1 MGLISG
7 QRANT
12 GLIEA
17 YLGTAFDAVQAVAD
31 NIDVVIAAVDSAQRT
46 NTNTTL
52 ATQAAA
58 EAEDSATAAAGSATN
73 ASASE
78 TAATTKAGEAAASAT
93 TAINNATTST
103 TKATEAS
110 NSATAA
116 AGSATIATTKATA
129 AATSESNTATIK
141 NAVEATAAEVA
152 INATTAATKAD
163 EAEAAKVA
171 AEAAAVTA
179 TTKANLTTTKA
190 NEVAANTLAAAESA
204 STATTQAAIATD
216 KAALTVTKAT
226 AAESAALQA
235 AQSAASI
242 LGSVSEATE
251 QAGIAT
257 TKASET
263 AAHAATVAGSVTVVV
278 QRTNEATAAAST
290 ATTQAGIATA
300 KANEVT
306 TKLATV
312 TAKTGLAEAAAASA
326 ANAAVAA
333 GTSASVASAA
343 EDAATEQASIATA
356 KAAEAD
362 AAKTESANQAAAA
375 GNSAATAAAQA
386 ALATSVATADLET
399 ALPVSAYIKDVHRH
413 AVERASGG
421 RQTVLYDDL
430 GNPSVMNI
438 IPIFRYE
445 DLGYTAAMGTG
456 VATCFDVGTGTNKSE
471 IFIGAF
477 QSSLV
482 GSRAVS
488 LPRTDQAINVN
499 FDTAKTYC
507 ANKGAGWHLMTMHEW
522 AAISLWCMANGF
534 EPRGNTNYGRAHD
547 RYVER
552 GRRMDGRLPGDAVG
566 TARVHGG
573 SGPDA
578 WRHNNSPWGISDM
591 VGNVWEWL
599 DGFKLQDGQIIASTF
614 NTQAEA
620 NNWVAQA
627 AYFDATLATGGAPKL
642 SNAVVNRLG
651 TIRDNQNAGYSAN
664 EAFNVMTKAGTYVSN
679 QLLKRLLV
687 EPTTVLPKGR
697 VYMRNFGERLPFRG
711 GDWNNGSGA
720 GLAALNCYFSRVYTY
735 SSIGFRLAFA

>member
-1 MGLISG
+1 MSVE
-7 QRANT
+7 T
-12 GLIEA
+12 E
-17 YLGTAFDAVQAVAD
+17 
-31 NIDVVIAAVDSAQRT
+31 
-46 NTNTTL
+46 L
-52 ATQAAA
+52 ATL
-58 EAEDSATAAAGSATN
+58 
-73 ASASE
+73 
-78 TAATTKAGEAAASAT
+78 TAATTALLEAVNVNKAALDDAVMAA
-93 TAINNATTST
+93 N
-103 TKATEAS
+103 
-110 NSATAA
+110 
-116 AGSATIATTKATA
+116 
-129 AATSESNTATIK
+129 
-141 NAVEATAAEVA
+141 
-152 INATTAATKAD
+152 
-163 EAEAAKVA
+163 A
-171 AEAAAVTA
+171 AEA
-179 TTKANLTTTKA
+179 
-190 NEVAANTLAAAESA
+190 
-204 STATTQAAIATD
+204 
-216 KAALTVTKAT
+216 
-226 AAESAALQA
+226 
-235 AQSAASI
+235 
-242 LGSVSEATE
+242 EATE
-251 QAGIAT
+251 QAGVST
-257 TKASET
+257 T
-263 AAHAATVAGSVTVVV
+263 
-278 QRTNEATAAAST
+278 
-290 ATTQAGIATA
+290 
-300 KANEVT
+300 
-306 TKLATV
+306 
-312 TAKTGLAEAAAASA
+312 
-326 ANAAVAA
+326 
-333 GTSASVASAA
+333 
-343 EDAATEQASIATA
+343 
-356 KAAEAD
+356 KAAEAVA
-362 AAKTESANQAAAA
+362 AAKNALNLANNALNSAN
-375 GNSAATAAAQA
+375 TAAAQA
-386 ALATSVATADLET
+386 AAAAAVATENLET

-445 DLGYTAAMGTG
+445 DLGYTADMGTG

-482 GSRAVS
+482 GTRAVS
-488 LPRTDQAINVN
+488 LPRTDQATSVN

-552 GRRMDGRLPGDAVG
+552 GRRMDGGLPGDAAG

-620 NNWVAQA
+620 NWVAQE

-642 SNAVVNRLG
+642 SNSVVNRLG
-651 TIRDNQNAGYSAN
+651 TIGDNQNAGYSAS

-687 EPTTVLPKGR
+687 EPATVLPKGR

-711 GDWNNGSGA
+711 GVWNNGSNA
-720 GLAALNCYFSRVYTY
+720 GLAALDCSVSRVDR
-735 SSIGFRLAFA
+735 SSYLGFRLAFA